1 MDKVWES
8 KGCAACR
15 KLWESGERPPELAVN
30 FVLHSRLHRCA
41 VCGTFWE
48 QHERFADTI
57 EEQEAR
63 ILYPDAFVL
72 EQVEVNAFRPLN
84 DFERAL
90 EQAQGG
96 RLEVH
101 ELIRVLVS
109 SDLAVPSAEEVMADG
124 SDFSPLLFNKNGV
137 QMLAC
142 FSDKSRIGE
151 FADMTP
157 YCLMMKGRELLRRM
171 PPGYGLVINPG
182 LTVGFDM
189 TSDGIARF
197 ISELG

>member
-1 MDKVWES
+1 MTVAWET
-8 KGCAACR
+8 KGCEACR
-15 KLWESGERPPELAVN
+15 RLWESGGRPPELAIN

-63 ILYPDAFVL
+63 RLYPDAFPL
-72 EQVEVNAFRPLN
+72 ERGEMKGFRPIN
-84 DFERAL
+84 DFELAL
-90 EQAQGG
+90 EQAKDG
-96 RLEVH
+96 RLGVR
-101 ELIRVLVS
+101 ELMRVLVS
-109 SDLAVPSAEEVMADG
+109 SELAVPSAEEVMADG
-124 SDFSPLLFNKNGV
+124 SGFSPLLFNKNGV

-142 FSDKSRIGE
+142 FSDKSRVNE

-157 YCLMMKGRELLRRM
+157 YCLMMQGRELLRRM

-182 LTVGFDM
+182 LIVGFDM
-189 TSDGIARF
+189 TPDGIARLV
-197 ISELG
+197 SELG